1 MKCLQGAIYRIMF
14 FHVPAGISFML
25 CSFVAMVASVMYL
38 ARKSFAADS
47 VAVSVTEIAL
57 LFGAMNLATGMVW
70 ARIIWGVWWAWDAR
84 LTFML
89 ISMLMY
95 GGYMMLRQV
104 IEEPVHRAR
113 ISAVLSILTFPAVVI
128 TYKAI
133 DWWRTQHPGPV
144 LSIRTGGGRM
154 DPAMES
160 VLYLNLLAV
169 LLFASRAGADPY
181 PAGRNASRTR
191 WAAQGGACDLDGRT
205 KFHVH
210 VLWFRG
216 RLGGC
221 DSLCAYLGGARTQIE
236 RGDEAPPTY
245 DR

>member
-1 MKCLQGAIYRIMF
+1 VIMREKIMYALAAVAVVLLVRNLYLIFLGLPDEALQGAIYRIMF

-25 CSFVAMVASVMYL
+25 CSFVAMVASVVYL

-47 VAVSVTEIAL
+47 IAVSVTEIAL

-169 LLFASRAGADPY
+169 LLFGAVLVLI
-181 PAGRNASRTR
+181 RTR
-191 WAAQGGACDLDGRT
+191 QEEMRRELDGLR
-205 KFHVH
+205 
-210 VLWFRG
+210 R
-216 RLGGC
+216 
-221 DSLCAYLGGARTQIE
+221 
-236 RGDEAPPTY
+236 EAHAI
-245 DR
+245 